1 MSAESE
7 LIFCIFLC
15 MSIRQLDNF
24 CAFCLWS
31 LMKHID
37 LSMDSSSFVSFLKCC
52 YGMCLCS
59 CFIGHYVWN
68 CSFKVMYVSLYFI
81 AKYVFLNLAHWCRI
95 SYHKITVLM
104 DVWNDVIS
112 ISFWVLIYLFCLGP
126 WCLLVLVFHRTRNH
140 MLARSVSK

>member
-24 CAFCLWS
+24 CAFCLRS

-37 LSMDSSSFVSFLKCC
+37 LSMNSSSFVSFLKCC

-81 AKYVFLNLAHWCRI
+81 AKYCILKSGTLMSHFLSQNYSIDGCLKWCHLHILLSANLF
-95 SYHKITVLM
+95 VLFR
-104 DVWNDVIS
+104 S
-112 ISFWVLIYLFCLGP
+112 
-126 WCLLVLVFHRTRNH
+126 LVPFGTCFP
-140 MLARSVSK
+140 